1 MVVQDSLSSYCEHQ
15 KHILPLW
22 GGGGGG
28 GRGGGVMVLDNFPW
42 RCILLIWIIVKK
54 WPTELAVAADGQ
66 LFRYF
71 FSRL

>member
-1 MVVQDSLSSYCEHQ
+1 MVVQDSLSSYCEYQ
-15 KHILPLW
+15 KHILPYFLGW
-22 GGGGGG
+22 GEGGGGW
-28 GRGGGVMVLDNFPW
+28 MVLDIFQW

-54 WPTELAVAADGQ
+54 WPTELAVGADGQ